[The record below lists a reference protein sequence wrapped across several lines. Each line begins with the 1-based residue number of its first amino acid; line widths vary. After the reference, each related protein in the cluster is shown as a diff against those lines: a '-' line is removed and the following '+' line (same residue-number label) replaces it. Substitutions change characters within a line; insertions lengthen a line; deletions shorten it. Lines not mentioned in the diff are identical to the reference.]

1 MINLQMMHD
10 NNESPSLTVTES
22 KPQNTREKQR

>member
-10 NNESPSLTVTES
+10 NNESPLTVTES